1 MRVRALSPAGKAVAG
16 GLLALVA
23 VGIVAVA
30 AARRGGLAGPP
41 AGAVGAGPEAA
52 AARASDAPAGEPE
65 AADPERAARLE
76 RDLAARA
83 ESLLSRIAGA
93 GRVEVRVHAEL
104 DRSRREE
111 TLERFDPEGQ
121 VERSEERTTAA
132 AGAATERVEYDVGR
146 KVMRT
151 VTPPGAIER
160 LHVAVLVDRK
170 PGGDGAGSAPWSPDE
185 LSQIE
190 TLAKQAVGFSAERGD
205 TLTVAS
211 VPFETPAPGPLAVL
225 GGDAATALALVA
237 ALLALAFFAL
247 RTARRA
253 PAIAG
258 LPMPVSELEALL
270 LRAGAAD
277 ETPSAADAHAG
288 GEAAL
293 RIDLAG
299 DAGAAAVRAWLEE

>member
-1 MRVRALSPAGKAVAG
+1 MS
-16 GLLALVA
+16 
-23 VGIVAVA
+23 
-30 AARRGGLAGPP
+30 
-41 AGAVGAGPEAA
+41 AGPEAG
-52 AARASDAPAGEPE
+52 AARASDTPAAEPVV
-65 AADPERAARLE
+65 ADPELAARLE

-111 TLERFDPEGQ
+111 THERFDPDGQ

-146 KVMRT
+146 KVVRT

-170 PGGDGAGSAPWSPDE
+170 PGEGGDGSAPWSPDE

-205 TLTVAS
+205 TLTFAS
-211 VPFETPAPGPLAVL
+211 VPFETPGPGPLAVL
-225 GGDAATALALVA
+225 GGDAVRALALLAGVLGLA
-237 ALLALAFFAL
+237 VLALRAL
-247 RTARRA
+247 RRA

-258 LPMPVSELEALL
+258 LPMAVSDLEALL
-270 LRAGAAD
+270 LRAGDAGDAA
-277 ETPSAADAHAG
+277 SVADARAG

-293 RIDLAG
+293 RIDLATGAG